1 MATSHGNN
9 RLLESEVKLDSIIAP
24 QPRPCPSMAT
34 RCSLADVFRRY
45 HPAGVLRPRVTN
57 IEEMIQTAWAWHN
70 RT

>member
-1 MATSHGNN
+1 
-9 RLLESEVKLDSIIAP
+9 
-24 QPRPCPSMAT
+24 MAT